1 MVTATKSRKSVKPA
15 RETHGT
21 CYLKA
26 TGNLTLEQAL
36 DSGDAL
42 LTVHTD
48 RCTNYTV
55 LRLSD
60 PDGET
65 VGYRLM
71 KLTDYIIDR
80 VVYDIDVCCGKDWLC
95 DCPDA
100 TYQQRECKHVRALRA
115 ALASNGIVIPAPHR
129 REPAQQQQPTKPA
142 AKQVF
147 CEMCGDS
154 GKFCVHC
161 CP

>member
-1 MVTATKSRKSVKPA
+1 MITSPQTPRTRKPA

-21 CYLKA
+21 CYLKP

-42 LTVHTD
+42 LTIHAD

-55 LRLSD
+55 LRLAD

-65 VGYRLM
+65 VGFRMM
-71 KLTDYIIDR
+71 KLTAFIVDR
-80 VVYDIDVCCGKDWLC
+80 KVYDLDVTGKDWVC

-100 TYQQRECKHVRALRA
+100 TFQNRACKHARALRA
-115 ALASNGIVIPAPHR
+115 ALASNGIIVITPKKP
-129 REPAQQQQPTKPA
+129 EPQYTA
-142 AKQVF
+142 ADMEF
-147 CEMCGDS
+147 DN
-154 GKFCVHC
+154 
-161 CP
+161 P